1 MLASALELG
10 GGVFTSVVFLM
21 FVAVHSLQLN
31 MLGLQRHAQR
41 AAWQGIVRFHSM

>member
-10 GGVFTSVVFLM
+10 GGVFTSVVFLV

-31 MLGLQRHAQR
+31 MWVCKDMHREQHGR
-41 AAWQGIVRFHSM
+41 AS